1 MTTYKEWN
9 LLTKEELNGIAVD
22 YTDPEG
28 QSFSAPF
35 CFHSLEEAL
44 DYGKLCIDRSIRSRS
59 LQKDVNE
66 AIQGRVIS

>member
-1 MTTYKEWN
+1 
-9 LLTKEELNGIAVD
+9 
-22 YTDPEG
+22 
-28 QSFSAPF
+28 
-35 CFHSLEEAL
+35 LEEAL